1 MYMKKSIG
9 LAMVVL
15 LTLGLNA
22 QKTIN
27 DANAEVRDAKN
38 FNGISISNAFD
49 VYLTQSNEEAVAVS
63 ADDPADRAAIT
74 VTVEKGILVIGLNK
88 EGRRWRGNRHLKAY
102 ISFKQIDVL
111 VAAGACNIYLEGKIR
126 AEILTVDLSGATDL
140 KRGILDVDHLK
151 VELSGASDMRVTGS
165 ATRLTVEA
173 RGASEFKGE
182 DLVTETCDA
191 TASGASDIRITV
203 NKELTAQASGASDV
217 KYKGNGVIRDIKTT
231 GASGIRRI

>member
-9 LAMVVL
+9 LAVIVL

-27 DANAEVRDAKN
+27 DANAEVREAKN
-38 FNGISISNAFD
+38 FNGIIVSNAFD
-49 VYLTQSNEEAVAVS
+49 VYITQSNEEAVAVS
-63 ADDPADRAAIT
+63 AADPADRAAIT
-74 VTVEKGILVIGLNK
+74 VTVEKGVLVIGLNK
-88 EGRRWRGNRHLKAY
+88 EGRRWGGNRYLKAY
-102 ISFKQIDVL
+102 ISFKQIDML
-111 VAAGACNIYLEGKIR
+111 VASGACNIFLEGKIK
-126 AEILTVDLSGATDL
+126 ADILTVDLSGATDL

-151 VELSGASDMRVTGS
+151 VELSGASDMKVTGS

-173 RGASEFKGE
+173 NGASEFKGE

-191 TASGASDIRITV
+191 KASGASDIRITV
-203 NKELTAQASGASDV
+203 NKELTAQATGASDV
-217 KYKGNGVIRDIKTT
+217 KYKGNGVIRDIKTS